1 MERDTQKR
9 AWRPETEA
17 EWEDDSGQTDTVL
30 ERHTDRWTQCRAWRN
45 REGQRD
51 TEKYARRDRN
61 GGGGER

>member
-1 MERDTQKR
+1 MTQER
-9 AWRPETEA
+9 
-17 EWEDDSGQTDTVL
+17 QTDTVL

-61 GGGGER
+61 RGGGER